1 MDATATLKADLP
13 SGHEALDELTADEAA
28 DLLEMFTAARKFE
41 EKALEEAIDD
51 TISALP
57 RLFRGTA
64 RKIVFPKSKS

>member
-1 MDATATLKADLP
+1 
-13 SGHEALDELTADEAA
+13 
-28 DLLEMFTAARKFE
+28 MFTEARTFE